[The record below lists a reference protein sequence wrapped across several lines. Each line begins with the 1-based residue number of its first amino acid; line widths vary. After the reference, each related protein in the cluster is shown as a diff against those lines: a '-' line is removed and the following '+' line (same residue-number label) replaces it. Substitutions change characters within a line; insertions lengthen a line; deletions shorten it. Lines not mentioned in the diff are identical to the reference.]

1 MKTKKMENILQF
13 VDKNMKF
20 KSEVRGRRS
29 VTSKRTY
36 MSKTLKNK
44 SKQNGNRIN
53 RINRNINR
61 VNINKKIEKG
71 APVVEKHP
79 DGFIKLKC
87 SPKLQ
92 ENDFTCY
99 SNDSLIKSYGMLVT
113 LM

>member
-20 KSEVRGRRS
+20 KSEIRGKRR

-44 SKQNGNRIN
+44 SKHNGNRIN
-53 RINRNINR
+53 GNRINGNRNR
-61 VNINKKIEKG
+61 KIEKG
-71 APVVEKHP
+71 GPIAPDVEKHP

-99 SNDSLIKSYGMLVT
+99 SNNKA
-113 LM
+113 